1 MAQAVFMQAGDAIDY
16 TPASDVAPGEVIVQ
30 GDLVAIAKQ
39 EIKAGTLGALA
50 VTGVFDVAKAS
61 GAAVTFSAGEAAY
74 WDDAAKLAVTTDGA
88 GTNKLLGKAT
98 AAAADEDATVRVR
111 LSQ

>member
-1 MAQAVFMQAGDAIDY
+1 MAQAVFVQAGDAIDY
-16 TPASDVAPGEVIVQ
+16 LPEADVAPGDVVVQ
-30 GDLVAIAKQ
+30 GDLIGIAKVG
-39 EIKAGTLGALA
+39 IPTGALGALA
-50 VTGVFDVAKAS
+50 VVGVFDVAKAS
-61 GAAVTFSAGEAAY
+61 GAAVTFLAGDQVY

-88 GTNKLLGKAT
+88 GANKLLGKAV